1 LKVLPGQNKSL
12 DSWAIFYFLL
22 FSAFSFDI
30 FFLFAIFISMEKE
43 GIIKREETNYPSKL
57 KKIDTPPSFLR
68 YKGSFDE
75 QIFKNTLAVVGSRR
89 MTSYGKRATEKLV
102 GEIAEEGITIISGF
116 MYGVDATAHK
126 AALNA
131 GGKTIAV
138 LPCGI
143 NIVHPSYQKKLY
155 NEITEKGLILSE
167 YEDDFPPERWTYPQ
181 RNRIVVGLADAV
193 LVVEAME
200 KSGSLI
206 SSSLAKKY
214 NRKLFA
220 VPGPIFNATSKGTNM
235 LIREGATLVTSTADI
250 LSFFDKSRKNRK
262 REKIKELSS
271 VEEKIVRFLEM
282 EPSEIDEIVTRM
294 KLPVA
299 MVSTTLSM
307 LELKGFLK
315 KEGRK
320 YYVL

>member
-1 LKVLPGQNKSL
+1 
-12 DSWAIFYFLL
+12 
-22 FSAFSFDI
+22 
-30 FFLFAIFISMEKE
+30 MEKE
-43 GIIKREETNYPSKL
+43 GIVRKEETNYPSKL

-68 YKGSFDE
+68 YKGDFSE

-89 MTSYGKRATEKLV
+89 MSSYGKRVTEKLV

-116 MYGVDATAHK
+116 MYGVDATAHSS
-126 AALNA
+126 ALNA
-131 GGKTIAV
+131 GGKTVAV

-155 NEITEKGLILSE
+155 KEIAEKGLILSE

-193 LVVEAME
+193 LVIEAME

-220 VPGPIFNATSKGTNM
+220 IPGPIFNATSKGTNM
-235 LIREGATLVTSTADI
+235 LIKEGATLVTSASDV
-250 LSFFDKSRKNRK
+250 LSFFDKSRITRKKK
-262 REKIKELSS
+262 REKELSG
-271 VEEKIVRFLEM
+271 VEEKIIRFLEM
-282 EPSEIDEIVTRM
+282 EPSEIDEIVVRM

-299 MVSTTLSM
+299 TVSTTLSM